1 LTSNTATITITV
13 TAVND
18 APVATNDAATTNEDT
33 PVTVTVPTN
42 DTDVDGT
49 IDLATVDLDPTT
61 VGIQTSKT
69 TANGTFTVNA
79 SGVVTFTPNL
89 NFNGTATVTYT
100 VNDNGGLISN
110 TATITITVTAVNDAP
125 VIDNDSVV
133 ISYNGTG
140 TGDLTDNGDS
150 DVDGSLVV
158 NTTPISGPNHGTIT
172 INTDGTY
179 TYNPTLNYVGEDT
192 IVVTICDD
200 GTPLPAICVNDTL
213 FVTVNA
219 CSITDVNQDCD
230 FDGLTNQQETTLG
243 SDPFNP
249 DSDGDGVL
257 DGTEV
262 TDGTIPTNPCEFE
275 LVNQTV
281 APTTSWLALDCD
293 NDGLTNQQELANGT
307 DPLNPDSDGDGVLDG
322 TEVADNTNPVDPCA
336 FVFANQTE
344 TPNTIWNNLDCDN
357 DGITNQMEVESGIDP
372 TNPDTDGDGVT
383 DDKEV
388 ADGTNPND
396 PCDYLITSQT
406 VAPSSIWN
414 ALDCDNDGI
423 TNGVELDGGSNP
435 LNPCS
440 PNQNSP
446 ACTTIFNPNNAFTP
460 DGDGINDVFV
470 IAGLENF
477 PLNNLKIFN
486 RWGAL
491 VYEVENYENNWGGLS
506 INPMNFLTDQL
517 PTGTYYYIL
526 DTYSTKYGTIKGSV
540 YLKR

>member
-1 LTSNTATITITV
+1 
-13 TAVND
+13 VNIS
-18 APVATNDAATTNEDT
+18 V
-33 PVTVTVPTN
+33 
-42 DTDVDGT
+42 
-49 IDLATVDLDPTT
+49 
-61 VGIQTSKT
+61 
-69 TANGTFTVNA
+69 
-79 SGVVTFTPNL
+79 VVTFTTIL

-100 VNDNGGLISN
+100 VNDNGGLTSN

-125 VIDNDSVV
+125 VIDNDSLV

-140 TGDLTDNGDS
+140 SGDLTDNGDS
-150 DVDGSLVV
+150 DVDGNLIV
-158 NTTPISGPNHGTIT
+158 NTTPIFGPNHGTIV
-172 INTDGTY
+172 INADGTY
-179 TYNPTLNYVGEDT
+179 SYTPNINFVGEDT

-219 CSITDVNQDCD
+219 CSISDVNQDCD

-249 DSDGDGVL
+249 DTDGDGVL

-262 TDGTIPTNPCEFE
+262 VDGTNPTNPCEFE
-275 LVNQTV
+275 LGNQTV
-281 APTTSWLALDCD
+281 IATTSWLALDCD
-293 NDGLTNQQELANGT
+293 NDGLTNQQEIANGT

-322 TEVADNTNPVDPCA
+322 TEVANNTNPIDPCA
-336 FVFANQTE
+336 FIFANQTVS
-344 TPNTIWNNLDCDN
+344 TTSFWNNLDCDN
-357 DGITNQMEVESGIDP
+357 DGITNQDEVESGIDP
-372 TNPDTDGDGVT
+372 TNPDTDGDGVK

-388 ADGTNPND
+388 SDGTDPND

-406 VAPSSIWN
+406 IAPSSAWN
-414 ALDCDNDGI
+414 ALDCDSDGVS
-423 TNGVELDGGSNP
+423 NGEELDGGSNP

-446 ACTTIFNPNNAFTP
+446 ACTTVFNPNNAFTP

-506 INPMNFLTDQL
+506 VNPMNFITDQL

-526 DTYSTKYGTIKGSV
+526 DTYSTKYGVIKGSV